1 MSINIFDRMG
11 TFWEEIAEK
20 SQTEEQVE
28 FLKKQILPEA
38 YILDLACGTG
48 RHTVA
53 LKKAGFD
60 VVGMDISTNLL
71 NLAKKC
77 TGKIDLIK
85 GDLRSLPF
93 KENAFK
99 SLISMDTSIGYLPS
113 ENEDKTGLTEARR
126 VLKKDGIIIID
137 VFNQSHLMK
146 KYYFEKNSC
155 SEYPSFFL
163 EQNRKIST
171 NGKWLRDLWIIRK
184 KSDCK
189 KIKLRHKVRLYSFE
203 CWKEMLEEANF
214 TTKQFFGGY
223 LEQSYSTDSPRLII
237 VAEKK

>member
-1 MSINIFDRMG
+1 MSFNIFDRMG

-20 SQTEEQVE
+20 SHTEEQVE

-38 YILDLACGTG
+38 NILDLACGTG
-48 RHTVA
+48 RHTIA

-71 NLAKKC
+71 NLAKKLAR
-77 TGKIDLIK
+77 KIDLIK

-113 ENEDKTGLTEARR
+113 EKEDKTGLIEARR
-126 VLKKDGIIIID
+126 VLKKNGVIIID
-137 VFNQSHLMK
+137 VFNQSHLMN

-171 NGKWLRDLWIIRK
+171 NGKWLQDLWIIRK

-189 KIKLRHKVRLYSFE
+189 KSAFKHKVRLYSLE
-203 CWKEMLEEANF
+203 CWKKMLEEVNLTA
-214 TTKQFFGGY
+214 KQFYGGY
-223 LEQSYSTDSPRLII
+223 SEQAYSTDSPRLII
-237 VAEKK
+237 IAEKK